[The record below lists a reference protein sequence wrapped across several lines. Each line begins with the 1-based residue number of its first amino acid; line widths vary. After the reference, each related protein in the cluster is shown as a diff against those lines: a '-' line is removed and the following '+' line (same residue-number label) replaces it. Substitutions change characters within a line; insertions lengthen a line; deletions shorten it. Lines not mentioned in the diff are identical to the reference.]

1 MIYIIMVKVQSLN
14 SLFYVLFFLIVIQSC
29 KSKNTDNN
37 FYNNTLGL
45 NVNIEKKEYSFR
57 EESTQNE
64 GFSFDIVSFSLKES
78 DILKGKDYPKNYEFR
93 EDWNISKW
101 QQTPFVDKEGALDL
115 LFKYDIKNEGLKSH
129 IEDFKKLIENEG
141 NYFSYYYENKGSFI
155 YSIEFYLIDLANNKI
170 FIIEI
175 ET

>member
-1 MIYIIMVKVQSLN
+1 MAKAQLQN
-14 SLFYVLFFLIVIQSC
+14 SLFYILLILIIIQSC
-29 KSKNTDNN
+29 TSKNTDNN

-45 NVNIEKKEYSFR
+45 NVNVQKQEYSFR

-64 GFSFDIVSFSLKES
+64 GFSFDIVSFF
-78 DILKGKDYPKNYEFR
+78 LKGKDILNGSNYPKNYEFR

-101 QQTPFVDKEGALDL
+101 KQTPFFDKEGVLDL
-115 LFKYDIKNEGLKSH
+115 LFKYDIKNEELKSH
-129 IEDFKKLIENEG
+129 IENFKKLIENEG
-141 NYFSYYYENKGSFI
+141 NYFSYYYESEGNYV
-155 YSIEFYLIDLANNKI
+155 YSIEFYLIDVKNNQI